1 MLIIPGAQESG
12 REFLLQLASCEPR
25 YSLARSREETLD
37 FVLEDDS
44 GEAGGG
50 RLGDF

>member
-1 MLIIPGAQESG
+1 MFIIPGLRSGEESS
-12 REFLLQLASCEPR
+12 FCSWHLVS